1 MGACVYIYSDVRIG
15 QEGFGFAST
24 TDGFLSVPQRG
35 RVVLEDDVEVRA
47 NAKIDRGSRET
58 RIGAGCRLDNLVQI
72 GKCYSQPMLRHRRT
86 GRRVQPYLKISSARA
101 GGYGRASSDRSRRG
115 DGGQAGIISDVV
127 PGEGAWQHSW
137 PKRDFFRQIASLKK
151 MAKGEE

>member
-1 MGACVYIYSDVRIG
+1 VGVS
-15 QEGFGFAST
+15 FSKT
-24 TDGFLSVPQRG
+24 TSECLQMPR
-35 RVVLEDDVEVRA
+35 LIEDH
-47 NAKIDRGSRET
+47 RET